1 MFDALL
7 VLLARA
13 DIAFVVVGGVA
24 VAEAGFARFTE
35 DLDLLVDAS
44 ETNVE
49 RFIAALSAYG
59 DGAAADLTLA
69 DFPDEEG
76 AVRILDEIALDVFT
90 RMSGRTY
97 ADLLPLTTTREIGGT
112 TIHFLNAEGLIALK
126 APSLRPKDRLDAEAL
141 RAILRGERL

>member
-13 DIAFVVVGGVA
+13 DIAFVVVVGVA

-35 DLDLLVDAS
+35 DLGLLVEAS

-49 RFIAALSAYG
+49 RLIAALAAYG

-69 DFPDEEG
+69 DFPDAEG

-112 TIHFLNAEGLIALK
+112 TSIF
-126 APSLRPKDRLDAEAL
+126 STR
-141 RAILRGERL
+141 RA

>member
-24 VAEAGFARFTE
+24 VAGFARFTE
-35 DLDLLVDAS
+35 DLGLLVEAS

-49 RFIAALSAYG
+49 RLIAALAAYG

-69 DFPDEEG
+69 DFPDAEG

-112 TIHFLNAEGLIALK
+112 TSIF
-126 APSLRPKDRLDAEAL
+126 STR
-141 RAILRGERL
+141 RA